1 MPFVL
6 PLPSVK
12 ACMTA
17 PPCQS
22 APQTGDKGHTPGPH
36 PLPHSRRP
44 RGAKPQKFSSTPTK
58 SRLPFKCHTC
68 SSYLLH
74 SRMEITL
81 SLRVIPGLVKMFPP
95 STWQRTHIYS
105 GSAWPE
111 AINATCWLWPSRQLW
126 IFPLL
131 TGEEIQQVGRANLAA
146 PRCPA
151 VIACKQQSLFDPIW
165 PCSGEHLHLSLD
177 HSISVGSRFLGNSLL
192 VMSVSL
198 CDVLLIVSVLSLTDQ
213 PGMSRYENLLVAV
226 MDPVTHVWDYF
237 YNTKMLP
244 HIRFRTLG
252 SSFVSIEQLCCLHP
266 ATTSERAKG
275 RRGRAVPADLQF
287 VSLVTKIQF

>member
-1 MPFVL
+1 MA
-6 PLPSVK
+6 LPSTVDLS
-12 ACMTA
+12 TVDWRRD
-17 PPCQS
+17 PTGWQS
-22 APQTGDKGHTPGPH
+22 KPG
-36 PLPHSRRP
+36 S
-44 RGAKPQKFSSTPTK
+44 
-58 SRLPFKCHTC
+58 
-68 SSYLLH
+68 
-74 SRMEITL
+74 
-81 SLRVIPGLVKMFPP
+81 
-95 STWQRTHIYS
+95 
-105 GSAWPE
+105 
-111 AINATCWLWPSRQLW
+111 
-126 IFPLL
+126 
-131 TGEEIQQVGRANLAA
+131 ANLAA

-151 VIACKQQSLFDPIW
+151 VIACKQQSPFDPIW

-177 HSISVGSRFLGNSLL
+177 HSISVGSRILGNSLL

-198 CDVLLIVSVLSLTDQ
+198 CDILLIVSVLPLTDQ

-237 YNTKMLP
+237 YNTKILP

-287 VSLVTKIQF
+287 VSLVTKIQFGAHFTEPHQARPEFRSCFMDYRQQTLRKSHVSIPPSPPHVTSCYFRESIRNNAVSLWYRPAKGLVAFSCSLSSCTAKNSLERGEENGR